1 MARKRKTRI
10 LLVEDD
16 FYILDIYQTKLTQ
29 EGFKVLIAE
38 DGEEAV
44 KTVKKELKLAEV
56 IDLILLDISM
66 PHMNGLECIKSLKA
80 VKGAE
85 NIPFIVLTNLVKQ
98 SLLDE
103 FFALGAID
111 YLVKADYTPRQ
122 IVAKVNAHLEKLQKS
137 SAK

>member
-16 FYILDIYQTKLTQ
+16 FYILDIYQTKLNQ
-29 EGFKVLIAE
+29 EGYKVLIAE
-38 DGEEAV
+38 DGEEAL
-44 KTVKKELKLAEV
+44 KTIKKELKLGET

-66 PHMNGLECIKSLKA
+66 PHMNGLEFIKKIKN
-80 VKGAE
+80 VKGVE
-85 NIPFIVLTNLVKQ
+85 NTPFMVLTNLVKQ

-111 YLVKADYTPRQ
+111 YLVKADHTPRQ
-122 IVAKVNAHLEKLQKS
+122 ITAKVKNHLEKLATK
-137 SAK
+137 K